1 MSVAAVSSYVK
12 THERLILT
20 LIAAVLIWHG
30 IGKYESIRAAHD
42 SVVLQ
47 QAKLAT
53 DAQLKSNAA
62 VLAQQQ
68 ADDAT
73 RAVLQSKIEAQ
84 NVQLATANAQLASSL
99 VSRQHVDLELP
110 LPDLAVRWNQ
120 LVPAATPTATPGG
133 LGIDQR
139 GAVATVVALEQIP
152 ALQSELTNETQL
164 KANDDQL
171 LTAANIGISD
181 RDKQI
186 GGLNLLIADK
196 DKQCTAQINVVKA
209 EAAKSKRR
217 WFKLGF
223 VIGFLTGAYAGHAL

>member
-1 MSVAAVSSYVK
+1 MATAPITQSTPGK
-12 THERLILT
+12 IRTFLLDHERLIL
-20 LIAAVLIWHG
+20 VLIVAALVWYG
-30 IGKYESIRAAHD
+30 IGKYQDIRAAHD
-42 SVVLQ
+42 NSVLAA
-47 QAKLAT
+47 AKLAT
-53 DAQLKSNAA
+53 DAQLKTNAA
-62 VLAQQQ
+62 VLAQKQ

-84 NVQLATANAQLASSL
+84 NVQLIAANTQLASAL
-99 VSRQHVDLELP
+99 ASRQHVDLELP

-186 GGLNLLIADK
+186 GGLLSGARSDSSGTGVVPRSCELATDRPWCHLL
-196 DKQCTAQINVVKA
+196 QQ
-209 EAAKSKRR
+209 RR
-217 WFKLGF
+217 LP
-223 VIGFLTGAYAGHAL
+223 